1 MAATFGGVEPGD
13 PQQASWLNERLH
25 PFGQD
30 VGSVVPGGFAAY
42 ARISHDQH
50 GSLTRNQAEALVPLL
65 QSGLEPESECS
76 FCLWEGY
83 GFFTPAAWVQVFPS
97 PGSPRRRSAGWMGTR
112 LRTGRRRQPAQ
123 ARPDWPRVRL
133 PHREYLFARGPLR
146 AVLDS
151 PWLAAELPYQ
161 SPNIWWPA
169 DRAWCVASEIDLTWT
184 YVGGS
189 EELIKAILDSTEL
202 EAIPARTTDPIT
214 SG

>member
-1 MAATFGGVEPGD
+1 MAGTLQGVEPGD
-13 PQQASWLNERLH
+13 PEEATWLSERLH

-30 VGSVVPGGFAAY
+30 AGSVVPGGFAAY
-42 ARISHDQH
+42 ARISHDLE
-50 GSLTRNQAEALVPLL
+50 GSLDRKQVEALLPLL
-65 QSGLEPESECS
+65 TTTAEQPPAC

-83 GFFTPAAWVQVFPS
+83 GFFTPDAWVQVFAS
-97 PGSPRRRSAGWMGTR
+97 PGSARRRSAGWMGTR

-123 ARPDWPRVRL
+123 LNPDWPRVRL
-133 PHREYLFARGPLR
+133 PNRDYFFARGPLE
-146 AVLDS
+146 AALDS